1 MKKTLIAVLLLML
14 AFSVY
19 KTYSTRVPAEN
30 ADSRPERSTPAVV
43 SEAELKELMA
53 TSAKG
58 ERIAQ
63 YRLGLFYARGADNL
77 KQDYQKAH
85 ELLLKAAMQG
95 VPMAMYHLG
104 EMYVMGDGVKE
115 NFEEATV
122 WFWLA
127 TSLGDTYA
135 QKRLRAINTRISPQA
150 LADAK
155 VRVEKLWKEIP
166 HDLKI
171 EKKSLH

>member
-1 MKKTLIAVLLLML
+1 MKKILITVLLLML

-19 KTYSTRVPAEN
+19 KTYLIKNSAETSE
-30 ADSRPERSTPAVV
+30 SRPERSAMVTVTD
-43 SEAELKELMA
+43 AELKELQA
-53 TSAKG
+53 AAEKG
-58 ERIAQ
+58 ERLAQ
-63 YRLGLFYARGADNL
+63 YRLGLIYARGATNL

-85 ELLLKAAMQG
+85 ELLLKASMQG
-95 VPMAMYHLG
+95 VPMAQYHLG
-104 EMYVMGDGVKE
+104 EMYVWGDGVE
-115 NFEEATV
+115 VDYQEATV

-127 TSLGDTYA
+127 TSLGDRYS